1 MIIFIVSK
9 RLTLDN
15 HAITPNR
22 IRKGAQLY
30 SPGFV
35 DYNENIDINTP
46 NVLRERP
53 SMFSEEST
61 ESMPFISA
69 ATLNRQFLECSI
81 RQRYSPEKDED
92 LYENTL
98 SRPSSDI
105 MPVISSKAAQAF
117 AQ

>member
-1 MIIFIVSK
+1 M
-9 RLTLDN
+9 
-15 HAITPNR
+15 
-22 IRKGAQLY
+22 AQLY

-35 DYNENIDINTP
+35 DYNENIDMNTS

-69 ATLNRQFLECSI
+69 ANLNRQFIECTI
-81 RQRYSPEKDED
+81 RQRYSAEKDED

-105 MPVISSKAAQAF
+105 MPVISSKAAHTF
-117 AQ
+117 TK